1 MFGALA
7 WWTGTLGQPPEAP
20 AMQSRAASMTFI
32 ERMANAVYDL
42 DSLSAVAT
50 LKERLFGAGT
60 R

>member
-1 MFGALA
+1 
-7 WWTGTLGQPPEAP
+7 
-20 AMQSRAASMTFI
+20 MQSRAASMTFI